1 MSKGKIFKYAMFL
14 FALVGITA
22 LAFIYDWKAGA
33 ISWLIACCAGTA
45 MLLEA
50 EYDDKGD

>member
-1 MSKGKIFKYAMFL
+1 MNKRKFFKYLMFIL
-14 FALVGITA
+14 ALVGIVA
-22 LAFIYDWKAGA
+22 IAFMWDWKAGA

-50 EYDDKGD
+50 EYDD